1 MASGMAG
8 TFVVRG
14 LSGTMASFAA
24 ACESNYRW
32 GIGGVPVS
40 GGVRSTMRF
49 AIPCLMVAVLA
60 GASASGQ
67 VGPYNPY
74 AVAEDSPP
82 PLAADGTI
90 QWGVFYK
97 SAKLQRAYERL
108 WSLGAC
114 RGSNRA
120 ITVPVAENKLV
131 IDRLPEADFRGVV
144 QAATGDRA
152 GGMVAFA
159 LESTAPDGTEALV
172 AQLHPAGVSR
182 LAVRGPVPPA
192 VLTNGTV
199 VRVRTRIDER
209 GRGSEPISAFEIV
222 VPPADFRPD
231 AIRPGQLDT
240 VVGVVQSMRR
250 DAVVLRVDAG
260 EIRRVTLAVAD
271 DVVATVDAPRLDL
284 VAAGDRIEV
293 RGRLWTGDGA
303 LAGGTVFASDVI
315 VTKASAGSAPGA
327 TTVGAR

>member
-1 MASGMAG
+1 
-8 TFVVRG
+8 
-14 LSGTMASFAA
+14 
-24 ACESNYRW
+24 
-32 GIGGVPVS
+32 
-40 GGVRSTMRF
+40 MRF
-49 AIPCLMVAVLA
+49 AIPCLVVAALT

-74 AVAEDSPP
+74 AMAEDSPP

-131 IDRLPEADFRGVV
+131 IDRLPEADFHGVV

-182 LAVRGPVPPA
+182 LAVRGPVSPG
-192 VLTNGTV
+192 VLTNGTA
-199 VRVRTRIDER
+199 VRVRARVDER
-209 GRGSEPISAFEIV
+209 GRGSEPIRAFEIV

-240 VVGVVQSMRR
+240 IVGVVQSMRR

-271 DVVATVDAPRLDL
+271 DVVASVDAPRLDL
-284 VAAGDRIEV
+284 VSAGDRIEV

-315 VTKASAGSAPGA
+315 VTKASADPAPGA

>member
-1 MASGMAG
+1 M
-8 TFVVRG
+8 
-14 LSGTMASFAA
+14 
-24 ACESNYRW
+24 
-32 GIGGVPVS
+32 
-40 GGVRSTMRF
+40 MRF
-49 AIPCLMVAVLA
+49 AIPCLVVAALS
-60 GASASGQ
+60 GASAWGQ

-74 AVAEDSPP
+74 AMAEDAPP

-144 QAATGDRA
+144 QGATGDLA

-159 LESTAPDGTEALV
+159 LESTSPDGSEALV

-182 LAVRGPVPPA
+182 LAVRGPVPAA

-199 VRVRTRIDER
+199 VRVRARVDER
-209 GRGSEPISAFEIV
+209 GRGMEPIEAFEII

-231 AIRPGQLDT
+231 AVRPGQLDT
-240 VVGVVQSMRR
+240 IVGVVQAMRR

-260 EIRRVTLAVAD
+260 EIRRVTLAVVG

-284 VAAGDRIEV
+284 VSAGDWIEV

-315 VTKASAGSAPGA
+315 VTKASADAAAPAA
-327 TTVGAR
+327 TTIGVR

>member
-303 LAGGTVFASDVI
+303 LSGGTVFASDVI

>member
-49 AIPCLMVAVLA
+49 VIPCLMVAVLA

-303 LAGGTVFASDVI
+303 LSGGTVFASDVI

>member
-1 MASGMAG
+1 M
-8 TFVVRG
+8 
-14 LSGTMASFAA
+14 L
-24 ACESNYRW
+24 
-32 GIGGVPVS
+32 
-40 GGVRSTMRF
+40 RF
-49 AIPCLMVAVLA
+49 AIPCLVVTVLS
-60 GASASGQ
+60 GAPASGQ

-74 AVAEDSPP
+74 AMAEDVPP

-131 IDRLPEADFRGVV
+131 IDRLPEAEFRGVV
-144 QAATGDRA
+144 QGATGDLA
-152 GGMVAFA
+152 GGMVAFT
-159 LESTAPDGTEALV
+159 LDSTSPDGTEALV

-182 LAVRGPVPPA
+182 LAVRGPVPAA
-192 VLTNGTV
+192 VLTSNAV
-199 VRVRTRIDER
+199 VRVRARVDER
-209 GRGSEPISAFEIV
+209 GRGIEPVAAFEIV

-240 VVGVVQSMRR
+240 IVGVVQAVRR

-260 EIRRVTLAVAD
+260 EIRRVTLAVTD
-271 DVVATVDAPRLDL
+271 DVAVTVDAPRLDL

-293 RGRLWTGDGA
+293 RGRMWTGDGA
-303 LAGGTVFASDVI
+303 QAGGTVFASDVI
-315 VTKASAGSAPGA
+315 VTKASAESAPGA
-327 TTVGAR
+327 TTIGVR

>member
-1 MASGMAG
+1 M
-8 TFVVRG
+8 
-14 LSGTMASFAA
+14 
-24 ACESNYRW
+24 
-32 GIGGVPVS
+32 
-40 GGVRSTMRF
+40 MRF
-49 AIPCLMVAVLA
+49 AIPCLVVAALS
-60 GASASGQ
+60 GASAWGQ

-74 AVAEDSPP
+74 AMAEDAPP

-144 QAATGDRA
+144 QGATGDLA

-159 LESTAPDGTEALV
+159 LESTSPDRSEALV

-182 LAVRGPVPPA
+182 LAVRGPVPAA

-199 VRVRTRIDER
+199 VRVRARVDER
-209 GRGSEPISAFEIV
+209 GRGMEPIEAFEII

-231 AIRPGQLDT
+231 AVRPGQLDT
-240 VVGVVQSMRR
+240 IVGVVQAMRR

-260 EIRRVTLAVAD
+260 EIRRVTLAVVG

-284 VAAGDRIEV
+284 VSAGDRIEA

-303 LAGGTVFASDVI
+303 LASGTVFASDVI
-315 VTKASAGSAPGA
+315 VTKASADAAAPGA
-327 TTVGAR
+327 TTIGVR